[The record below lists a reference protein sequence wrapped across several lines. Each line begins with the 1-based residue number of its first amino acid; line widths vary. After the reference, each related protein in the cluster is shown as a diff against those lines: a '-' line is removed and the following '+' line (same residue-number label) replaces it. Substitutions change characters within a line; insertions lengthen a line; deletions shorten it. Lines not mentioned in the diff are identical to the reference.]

1 LKQDKD
7 NYKRIKI
14 TLHSQ
19 KYQAM
24 WINAVNNKTSVAGI
38 VRSLIFEC
46 LEDEEDIR
54 EGKKA
59 LKEKDN
65 AMDWGTFKRSL

>member
-1 LKQDKD
+1 
-7 NYKRIKI
+7 
-14 TLHSQ
+14 
-19 KYQAM
+19 M

-46 LEDEEDIR
+46 LEDEDNIR